1 MSVSKT
7 TVKFEQI
14 NVVDITCT
22 ELVDMKSNEQAI
34 LDLKLKTAYL
44 NYKHPNGKPREPLQ
58 VLFPWTD
65 LNSHGVAKE
74 GVKYYKDTLQIPL
87 TDKNVLAKLKEMD
100 AYFDSD
106 EFKEKILKKINE
118 ENKNDKKKSKKP
130 IEFTYT
136 PLVRDG
142 FTSETGNEYPESLIV
157 KLDLKLE
164 PKFYEMTDEKSQQK
178 QLVAT
183 TQADIRAFIPY
194 RSRIRPIVRFCSFQG
209 SNSKW
214 TVVSKLVGCNIIPCN
229 EAVSKMISNCDLLS
243 DDENDNQSQRLIKPV
258 ESKKSEQDDK
268 QVAEVKSQGEQDEST
283 KAPSKTI
290 KQAQPSKA
298 TVATVSTDDD
308 DEDDKKSVNNKKQP
322 VKQNLNKNYDSDDDE
337 DAKNK
342 AKKQAKAKAQAQQ
355 NDTDGSDEE
364 VVVKKPQ
371 PTKGGKARAANN

>member
-1 MSVSKT
+1 
-7 TVKFEQI
+7 
-14 NVVDITCT
+14 
-22 ELVDMKSNEQAI
+22 
-34 LDLKLKTAYL
+34 
-44 NYKHPNGKPREPLQ
+44 
-58 VLFPWTD
+58 
-65 LNSHGVAKE
+65 
-74 GVKYYKDTLQIPL
+74 
-87 TDKNVLAKLKEMD
+87 
-100 AYFDSD
+100 
-106 EFKEKILKKINE
+106 
-118 ENKNDKKKSKKP
+118 
-130 IEFTYT
+130 
-136 PLVRDG
+136 
-142 FTSETGNEYPESLIV
+142 
-157 KLDLKLE
+157 
-164 PKFYEMTDEKSQQK
+164 MTDEKSLQK
-178 QLVAT
+178 PLVAT

-290 KQAQPSKA
+290 KQAPPSKA
-298 TVATVSTDDD
+298 TVATVTSDDD
-308 DEDDKKSVNNKKQP
+308 DDDKKSVNNKKQP
-322 VKQNLNKNYDSDDDE
+322 VKQNLNKDDDSDDNE

-371 PTKGGKARAANN
+371 PTKGGKSRTANN